1 MKTQIKLL
9 RKTDSRW
16 VVRACRWDT
25 SLLEASWAAN
35 EDISEVS
42 RQNWSFPYLAES
54 ESEVA

>member
-1 MKTQIKLL
+1 MQIKLL
-9 RKTDSRW
+9 RQTDSRW
-16 VVRACRWDT
+16 GVRACKHNT
-25 SLLEASWAAN
+25 SLPEASWAAI

>member
-1 MKTQIKLL
+1 MQIKLL